1 MLIDTSYTMYNNLEI
16 DKLVKEYNKI
26 SLKLYKQLMR
36 LIKAFPTIKS
46 EKINKFLNNK
56 IDISDLKQKIKEVKN
71 RLKNSKN
78 IGK

>member
-36 LIKAFPTIKS
+36 LIKAFPTIKA
-46 EKINKFLNNK
+46 EKINKFL
-56 IDISDLKQKIKEVKN
+56 IVHF
-71 RLKNSKN
+71 
-78 IGK
+78 

>member
-1 MLIDTSYTMYNNLEI
+1 
-16 DKLVKEYNKI
+16 
-26 SLKLYKQLMR
+26 MR